1 MHKTLKQSKATLA
14 QSLWEGRLGLGGHQ
28 IFLESSKHLWQVW
41 GLILNAILP
50 LLPSY
55 LGFSFALGIGI
66 TFFLV
71 DSNILL
77 SMVVQQLVATL
88 EFTQEKM
95 ST

>member
-1 MHKTLKQSKATLA
+1 MFEPSKG
-14 QSLWEGRLGLGGHQ
+14 LWRA
-28 IFLESSKHLWQVW
+28 W

-55 LGFSFALGIGI
+55 LGFSFALGIGVS
-66 TFFLV
+66 FFLV
-71 DSNILL
+71 DSNIFL
-77 SMVVQQLVATL
+77 SMVVQQLVANL